1 MPKKVEYVQFKNY
14 EEKINSPFIVYAN
27 SESILVPENNEK
39 QNPEESYTKKKK
51 EKYIARSYGYK
62 LACVDD
68 KLSKL

>member
-39 QNPEESYTKKKK
+39 QNPEASYTKKKK
-51 EKYIARSYGYK
+51 KNIL
-62 LACVDD
+62 LAVMAIN
-68 KLSKL
+68 

>member
-51 EKYIARSYGYK
+51 RKIYCSQ
-62 LACVDD
+62 LW
-68 KLSKL
+68 L